1 MRVVPIR
8 STEESVDGNGAE
20 RGKAKNEKLFDQ
32 IIHAPYNIPIND
44 INNLFIVC
52 TTRAGAPFNLFNI
65 IKPIIY
71 ISTAWLTPF
80 IHFKLIW
87 YPALTFPLLP
97 PPPPIDLMQPQYT
110 EIYCFVRR
118 RRSKMPNDMVAAASS
133 FHS

>member
-52 TTRAGAPFNLFNI
+52 MTRVGEPN
-65 IKPIIY
+65 
-71 ISTAWLTPF
+71 STFST
-80 IHFKLIW
+80 
-87 YPALTFPLLP
+87 LLN
-97 PPPPIDLMQPQYT
+97 Q
-110 EIYCFVRR
+110 
-118 RRSKMPNDMVAAASS
+118 
-133 FHS
+133 